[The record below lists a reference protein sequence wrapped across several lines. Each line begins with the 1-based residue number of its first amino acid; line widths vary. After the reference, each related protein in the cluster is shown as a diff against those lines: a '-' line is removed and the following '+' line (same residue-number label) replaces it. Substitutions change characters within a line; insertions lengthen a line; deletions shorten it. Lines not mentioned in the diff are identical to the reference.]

1 MRRVSFNEF
10 PIQHNFA
17 HFRKDKQI
25 VWPLL
30 LNTNQPQIYNM
41 EIFGLNFAP
50 ISIPFERRL
59 QTFAV
64 LFWITL
70 FLFVGPLI
78 TILLVCLLL
87 TSYWW
92 ITILYMTWV
101 FFDWKTPSKGGRKSD
116 FLYVRH
122 WSIWQFYRNFFP
134 IELVKTVDL
143 NPNKTY
149 MFGSHP
155 HGLGTVYIL
164 RKHL

>member
-1 MRRVSFNEF
+1 
-10 PIQHNFA
+10 
-17 HFRKDKQI
+17 
-25 VWPLL
+25 
-30 LNTNQPQIYNM
+30 M

-50 ISIPFERRL
+50 IFIPFERRL

-78 TILLVCLLL
+78 TILLVCLLM

-101 FFDWKTPSKGGRKSD
+101 FFDWKTPFKGGRKSD
-116 FLYVRH
+116 FLYVRR
-122 WSIWQFYRNFFP
+122 WSIWQFFRNFFP

-149 MFGSHP
+149 LFGSHP
-155 HGLGTVYIL
+155 HGLGTYRSYNTKALVGLDGDQKIAIFAYFQHQKYAYVRGGRGVKKPKFVIT
-164 RKHL
+164 

>member
-1 MRRVSFNEF
+1 
-10 PIQHNFA
+10 
-17 HFRKDKQI
+17 
-25 VWPLL
+25 
-30 LNTNQPQIYNM
+30 M

-78 TILLVCLLL
+78 TILLVCLLF

-155 HGLGTVYIL
+155 HGLGNIHII
-164 RKHL
+164 RKHLQGGMEIRKLQLLLIFSTNVPSVGKSKY

>member
-1 MRRVSFNEF
+1 
-10 PIQHNFA
+10 
-17 HFRKDKQI
+17 
-25 VWPLL
+25 
-30 LNTNQPQIYNM
+30 M
-41 EIFGLNFAP
+41 EIFGMNFAP

-70 FLFVGPLI
+70 FLFVGPLF
-78 TILLVCLLL
+78 TILLVCLLW

-92 ITILYMTWV
+92 ITISYMTWV

-155 HGLGTVYIL
+155 HGLGTIHIL
-164 RKHL
+164 RKHLQGGMGVKIFQFLLMQGPPTKGQ